1 MIEDYEFGRITI
13 DGKTYRSDLLL
24 FPGHVDDQW
33 WRQVSHQLKLEDLR
47 TVMEAHPDTLVV
59 GTGYF
64 GRMHLDPTVADRLK
78 QEGIQL
84 IACETKKACAEF
96 NRLRATQKV
105 VAALHLT
112 C

>member
-1 MIEDYEFGRITI
+1 MIEDYGFGRITI
-13 DGKTYRSDLLL
+13 NGKTYHADLLL
-24 FPGHVDDQW
+24 FPEHVDDRW
-33 WRQVSHQLKLEDLR
+33 WREESHQLKLEDLR
-47 TVMEAHPDTLVV
+47 AVMEARPDILVV

-64 GRMHLDPTVADRLK
+64 GRMHLDPMVTDRLE